1 MADRINFLNKK
12 IGTFSGT
19 RVEDRLFSFL
29 VSKAEKEGKNTL
41 SLNCKKCSE
50 AINAGRASV
59 YRALDLLVSE
69 GIIRFENKTIT
80 LLKTERN

>member
-19 RVEDRLFSFL
+19 RVEDRLFSYL
-29 VSKAEKEGKNTL
+29 LSKSERTKSPTFT
-41 SLNCKKCSE
+41 LNCKTCSE

-59 YRALDLLVSE
+59 YRAIDALVSE
-69 GIIRFENKTIT
+69 GTILFQNKIIT